1 MMAISKFLKG
11 ISRRIK
17 RVINKISNGLTL
29 KKICNYIDIDVPK
42 EYKKEQNK
50 LLNGFS
56 CNAKRIKKDGAFFI
70 VTYGMTS
77 KKVKAQQAY
86 LGGAKYIFSNKEYFL
101 DDGRK
106 IPYIYVENPNKAY
119 QEVCKALF
127 DKYDIKVVAVTGS
140 VGKTTTKDM
149 IYQVISQKYK
159 TIKNMG
165 NFNQIGTLSEVIL
178 KLNNSYEYYVQEM
191 GAGINDLKIL
201 SYMSYILK
209 PYVAVI
215 TNIGSSHLETYK
227 TKENLITL
235 KTGIEDYLREDG
247 YVLVN
252 GDDESLANHKFKH
265 KVRYYGLN
273 KKNDYYADNINIK
286 GVSMTFDIV
295 DKILDNRFT
304 ITLDLLGEHN
314 IYNVLV
320 SYATGKIAGLSD
332 EEIILGLKSFKT
344 TGIRQNYVKI
354 NGYNLFIDCYNAAP
368 ASVRNALKVVKDI
381 EVEKGNK
388 KIAVLGDMLELGK
401 DEIDLHREM
410 GKVIKDYDIDYLFC
424 YGTLSKYIAD
434 EAKKAG
440 VKTIYSDDKEVIV
453 KEVKKVM
460 KQGDLILF
468 KASNGMNL
476 PEIIDKL
483 FKTEFSKKK

>member
-1 MMAISKFLKG
+1 
-11 ISRRIK
+11 
-17 RVINKISNGLTL
+17 
-29 KKICNYIDIDVPK
+29 
-42 EYKKEQNK
+42 
-50 LLNGFS
+50 
-56 CNAKRIKKDGAFFI
+56 
-70 VTYGMTS
+70 
-77 KKVKAQQAY
+77 
-86 LGGAKYIFSNKEYFL
+86 
-101 DDGRK
+101 
-106 IPYIYVENPNKAY
+106 
-119 QEVCKALF
+119 
-127 DKYDIKVVAVTGS
+127 
-140 VGKTTTKDM
+140 
-149 IYQVISQKYK
+149 
-159 TIKNMG
+159 MG
-165 NFNQIGTLSEVIL
+165 NFNQISTLSDIIL

-215 TNIGSSHLETYK
+215 TNIGSSHLEIYK

-265 KVRYYGLN
+265 KVRCYGLN

-344 TGIRQNYVKI
+344 TGIRQNYVK
-354 NGYNLFIDCYNAAP
+354 
-368 ASVRNALKVVKDI
+368 
-381 EVEKGNK
+381 NK
-388 KIAVLGDMLELGK
+388 WL
-401 DEIDLHREM
+401 
-410 GKVIKDYDIDYLFC
+410 
-424 YGTLSKYIAD
+424 
-434 EAKKAG
+434 
-440 VKTIYSDDKEVIV
+440 
-453 KEVKKVM
+453 
-460 KQGDLILF
+460 
-468 KASNGMNL
+468 
-476 PEIIDKL
+476 
-483 FKTEFSKKK
+483 

>member
-1 MMAISKFLKG
+1 MKEKLMAKMLSEMQNESVREQLDDLMVSDISTIHAFLEKLLKRNIAFLPELEG
-11 ISRRIK
+11 FSVLDEKEAQKIMSETFAEAIEEFKTAHLEKYKKLVFTIRSQETIREIIFLMNSFFSAQAGREEKLKYFCENIDLFVEKSKQYLNEKISTT
-17 RVINKISNGLTL
+17 VNKIL
-29 KKICNYIDIDVPK
+29 
-42 EYKKEQNK
+42 NK
-50 LLNGFS
+50 LNDVFEE
-56 CNAKRIKKDGAFFI
+56 ND
-70 VTYGMTS
+70 
-77 KKVKAQQAY
+77 
-86 LGGAKYIFSNKEYFL
+86 
-101 DDGRK
+101 K
-106 IPYIYVENPNKAY
+106 I
-119 QEVCKALF
+119 
-127 DKYDIKVVAVTGS
+127 
-140 VGKTTTKDM
+140 
-149 IYQVISQKYK
+149 
-159 TIKNMG
+159 
-165 NFNQIGTLSEVIL
+165 
-178 KLNNSYEYYVQEM
+178 NSYLNEIKELL
-191 GAGINDLKIL
+191 NKI
-201 SYMSYILK
+201 K
-209 PYVAVI
+209 
-215 TNIGSSHLETYK
+215 SSSLL
-227 TKENLITL
+227 ENLITL

-368 ASVRNALKVVKDI
+368 TSVKNALKVVKDI

-401 DEIDLHREM
+401 DEIDLHREI
-410 GKVIKDYDIDYLFC
+410 GKAIKDYDIDYLFC
-424 YGTLSKYIAD
+424 YGILSKYIAD
-434 EAKKAG
+434 EAKKVG
-440 VKTIYSDDKEVIV
+440 VKTVYSDDKEVIV

-460 KQGDLILF
+460 KHGDLILF